1 MSTPNLDPEAT
12 ARVESDVRFT
22 PRPIASDAQFAPG
35 AIIAG
40 RYRIGGIL
48 GAGGMGEVYRADD
61 TKLGQ
66 PVALKFLPA
75 RLARDPLLLARLHDE
90 VRHGRQIAHPNVC
103 RIYDIVEWEGA
114 HFLAM
119 EMVDGEDLARLLRRI
134 GRLAHDKA
142 VDIARGVAAGLMAAH
157 AKGILHRDL
166 KPANVM
172 IDSHGEA
179 RITDFGLALPTDADQ
194 EGEIA
199 GTPAYMAPE
208 LLSGSPATVQ
218 SDLYALGLVMYELFT
233 GKRVHA
239 GRSFHERVR
248 DTSTEITVPSAV
260 IADLNPAVERV
271 ILRCLATDPTERP
284 RSARAVIEALPGG
297 DPLAAALAAG
307 ETPSPRIVA
316 AAGTEGS
323 LRPRT
328 AWMLLGATVLMLV
341 TILFA
346 MQTALVTTNVGFDR
360 SPEVLAHR
368 TAEIIRTLGL
378 PVSGPAVTYLHRET
392 KYMATVSDR
401 ERAAMRQQF
410 REGPPVLI
418 YRTQYGAPPQEALLD
433 LEPPPLLGPGRAL
446 IGVDVQGRLAS
457 LSAGATAE
465 WKPATIDWRAL
476 HTAAGL
482 DPATIRPATPR
493 LVPDVPFDAR
503 AAWSATYPNNATPV
517 HVEAA
522 TWRGIPV
529 FFRITGAWDQGTA
542 PREFGGRPVLIF
554 LTILTTLAFTIGA
567 TLAWRNLRLRRGDR
581 KGALRVAITMFLL
594 LTVGELLSADHR
606 PELVSELD
614 VVVRSISNSLF
625 WGALL
630 FLLYIALEPYIRR
643 RWPDTLIASTRLLAG
658 NYRDPMVGRDLLI
671 GIAAGTAHTFL
682 AVTSW
687 LAVERFFGESATL
700 LAGRLQVLLGT
711 RFAVAVIPNAVASG
725 MVQAFL
731 WVSVMVLFSML
742 LRKRLRAAVAVGV
755 LTVIAFALA
764 IPSYWMLPFSIA
776 ISILLTLIAARY
788 GLLAFAAT
796 QATFAMLFPNPA
808 PLDGSWTTTLAL
820 IPIVFIL
827 TAAAFAF
834 KTSLGT
840 QSAWN
845 VALLDD

>member
-12 ARVESDVRFT
+12 ARVDGDVRFT
-22 PRPIASDAQFAPG
+22 PRPVAPDAQFAPG

-40 RYRIGGIL
+40 RYRISGIL

-90 VRHGRQIAHPNVC
+90 VRHGRQVAHPNVC

-119 EMVDGEDLARLLRRI
+119 ELVDGEDLARLLRRI

-142 VDIARGVAAGLMAAH
+142 VDIARGIAAGLMAAH

-179 RITDFGLALPTDADQ
+179 RITDFGLALTTDADQ

-208 LLSGSPATVQ
+208 LLSGAPATVQ

-248 DTSTEITVPSAV
+248 EVSTEITVPSAV
-260 IADLNPAVERV
+260 IPDIDPAVERV
-271 ILRCLATDPTERP
+271 ILRCLAGETDQRP

-323 LRPRT
+323 LQPRT
-328 AWMLLGATVLMLV
+328 AWMLLGATMLMLL
-341 TILFA
+341 TIVATMRSSLIGPNA
-346 MQTALVTTNVGFDR
+346 GFDR

-368 TAEIIRTLGL
+368 TGEILRTLGV
-378 PVSGPAVTYLHRET
+378 PATGPTLTYLHIEK
-392 KYMATVSDR
+392 KYLASVDDSDR
-401 ERAAMRQQF
+401 ATMRRQL
-410 REGPPVLI
+410 RGGPPALVH
-418 YRTQYGAPPQEALLD
+418 RTQYGAPPQGSLLD
-433 LEPPPLLGPGRAL
+433 GDPPPMLGPGRTL
-446 IGVDVQGRLAS
+446 IGIDVQGRLAS
-457 LSAGATAE
+457 LSAGATEE
-465 WKPATIDWRAL
+465 WNAVRGDWRAL
-476 HTAAGL
+476 HVAAGL
-482 DPATIRPATPR
+482 DLATIRPATPR

-503 AAWSATYPNNATPV
+503 AAWSATYPDNATPV

-522 TWRGIPV
+522 TWRGRPV
-529 FFRITGAWDQGTA
+529 FFRITGPWDRAGA
-542 PREFGGRPVLIF
+542 PREFGGRAVLIF
-554 LTILTTLAFTIGA
+554 MIAIASLVFTIGGA
-567 TLAWRNLRLRRGDR
+567 LAWRNLRLRRGDR
-581 KGALRVAITMFLL
+581 KGALRIAMTLCLL
-594 LTVGELLSADHR
+594 IAAGQLLSADHR
-606 PELVSELD
+606 PDLVDELA
-614 VVVRSISNSLF
+614 VVVPQIGESLF
-625 WGALL
+625 RGALM

-658 NYRDPMVGRDLLI
+658 RYRDPMVGRDLLI
-671 GIAAGTAHTFL
+671 GIAAGAAHASI

-687 LAVERFFGESATL
+687 FILERFFGEPASLMT
-700 LAGRLQVLLGT
+700 GRLHALLGT
-711 RFAVAVIPNAVASG
+711 RFAVGVIPRAVASG
-725 MVQAFL
+725 ISQAFL

-742 LRKRLRAAVAVGV
+742 LRKRLRATLALGA
-755 LTVIAFALA
+755 LTLTGFFLA
-764 IPSYWMLPFSIA
+764 APTMKLLPFGFV
-776 ISILLTLIAARY
+776 ISVLLTFIAARY

-796 QATFAMLFPNPA
+796 QGTFALLFMNPA
-808 PLDGSWTTTLAL
+808 PVDGSWATPLAL
-820 IPIVFIL
+820 IPIVFVL
-827 TAAAFAF
+827 AAAAFAF
-834 KTSLGT
+834 KTSLGS
-840 QSAWN
+840 QSAWS
-845 VALLDD
+845 ARLLED